1 MISCQDNISEYEIDC
16 RIETN
21 LNTER
26 SMYSDLIKQ
35 CYVLHN
41 SIAVYNTRIDLEIVN
56 MSVTLGFTYIGFL
69 NNKDLSLLTI
79 ENIVAWFE
87 KDFLA
92 PFFNDINFRLTSI
105 KYNNDK
111 V

>member
-1 MISCQDNISEYEIDC
+1 VILSQEDIDKFNCPYEIDC

-26 SMYSDLIKQ
+26 SMYSDLMRQ

-41 SIAVYNTRIDLEIVN
+41 SIATQNTRIDLSIKN
-56 MSVTLGFTYIGFL
+56 MSVTLNFTYIGYL
-69 NNKDLSLLTI
+69 DNKDLSLLTI

-92 PFFNDINFRLTSI
+92 QFNNINFILTSI
-105 KYNNDK
+105 KW
-111 V
+111 